1 MKKLE
6 HFELVND
13 TELHDIQGGSIWSPV
28 ATVPV
33 IIAPNVVK
41 WILGFFK

>member
-1 MKKLE
+1 MKNFNKLSKK
-6 HFELVND
+6 
-13 TELHDIQGGSIWSPV
+13 ELHDIQGGSIWSPV